1 MARIL
6 FLMTSFLAATGCAV
20 SKEKK
25 IHLYWK
31 MQKLNKNVYYLYYRN
46 CCCLILGLNMQT
58 YDHRRFSHAHPNLP
72 PNLVYLVH
80 PIFFQDEKSDLKKM
94 SDISSMPIWRLCIFS
109 IHPPPKGKKK
119 APKIKDKNK
128 MPILFYFYPL
138 HSCLI
143 GSNLERLDNIPTLW
157 DGDKYLWEMNRHTN
171 TFYFQKGKKK
181 TIQNKKKSL
190 CYLWKVT
197 VGRYGIGWSRQA
209 MYARYRF
216 KTNITA
222 NSCSWL
228 ITIVFI
234 KLLILNTFSSN
245 E

>member
-1 MARIL
+1 MRRVIWKICL
-6 FLMTSFLAATGCAV
+6 IFLACPYGGCV
-20 SKEKK
+20 SSQSTHLQKEKK
-25 IHLYWK
+25 APQNK
-31 MQKLNKNVYYLYYRN
+31 RQKQNA
-46 CCCLILGLNMQT
+46 T
-58 YDHRRFSHAHPNLP
+58 S
-72 PNLVYLVH
+72 
-80 PIFFQDEKSDLKKM
+80 
-94 SDISSMPIWRLCIFS
+94 
-109 IHPPPKGKKK
+109 
-119 APKIKDKNK
+119 
-128 MPILFYFYPL
+128 FYFYPL